1 MRIKKYG
8 AILLLLG
15 LLSGCVQTTETV
27 ALDESDLPW
36 GRPADWEKTMPIA
49 PGVQY

>member
-1 MRIKKYG
+1 MKKYWT
-8 AILLLLG
+8 ILLLLSMLG
-15 LLSGCVQTTETV
+15 GCAQTTETA

-36 GRPADWEKTMPIA
+36 GRPADWEKSMPIA

>member
-1 MRIKKYG
+1 MRIKKCWLV
-8 AILLLLG
+8 LLLLS
-15 LLSGCVQTTETV
+15 LLGGCAQTTETI